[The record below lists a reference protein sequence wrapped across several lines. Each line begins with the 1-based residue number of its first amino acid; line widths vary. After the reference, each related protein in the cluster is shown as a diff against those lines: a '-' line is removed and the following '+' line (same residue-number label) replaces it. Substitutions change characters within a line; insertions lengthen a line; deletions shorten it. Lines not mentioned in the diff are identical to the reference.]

1 MFSSIIDKSHNQKI
15 LKVLF
20 LEDDDKIVSIVEDF
34 LKAYFFKLTVS
45 VNCIDVL
52 EILEKNFFDFII
64 IDADVS
70 GINLIE
76 QITKIKEID
85 NELSVVIIAKDI
97 NSDLMKKCIQLSV
110 DGYLLK
116 PLEREQFNLII
127 KKEIAYQN
135 SKYRLE
141 SNINYL
147 NQYVDVV
154 DKSTIISKTD
164 IDGKIT
170 YVNENFCKIT
180 GYSKDELL
188 GITHRILRH
197 KDNPDILYKEMWDT
211 IKTQKK
217 EWHGILKNISKS
229 GKVYYIKSTIKPILD
244 LEGNIS
250 EFVAFRDSVNVVLD
264 DKKHLL
270 SKIESNK
277 LSLLIL
283 VQIEEF
289 DMLEKFYNI
298 VKVDQVEKTFASNLL
313 AYLPDNYIFEE
324 VYALGDGRYALL
336 CDYYAFEKLKF
347 NINQYLEIFVK
358 NVTESVLEIDGIEY
372 DLNVILSYSCGKYS
386 LYEDAKAGLEEAI
399 EKNKVINYSNDSSIK
414 INREAKKNFEIIK
427 MVKIALDNYKIVSY
441 FQPIIN
447 NKTREIE
454 KYESL
459 VRLINEEGEVISPYE
474 FLNISKKGNYYNKIT
489 SRVLENSFKMLE
501 FVNTKLSINLS
512 ALDIEKEQT
521 RKEIFSLLDEYK
533 EQNNRIVF
541 ELLEDENVK
550 DFRSIKLFIKRVK
563 KRGVMIAI
571 DDFGAGYSNFERL
584 LDFEPDILKIDGSLV
599 KNIEK
604 DAFSRNIIETIVTF
618 AKKQKILTIAEYVE
632 NETIFNLLNEI
643 GVDYSQGYY
652 FGKPEA
658 FEREK

>member
-550 DFRSIKLFIKRVK
+550 DFRSIKKFIKRVK

-618 AKKQKILTIAEYVE
+618 AKKQNILTIAEYVE